1 MQTLVAVTRFW
12 FVLMFLVSTAD
23 LAGAA
28 EICQPSSPGYFHKY
42 WSGKIDG
49 KYAFKME
56 LTCRDGDLHGRYLY
70 VSKGVPI
77 NLKGR
82 VGPAATIALEEHAW
96 GNMPSTGSFAGTLG
110 ANQVDGTWTSADGK
124 KSLPFAAVQTA
135 EIHLGSRREIVS
147 ASVGDYALASIAGN
161 GGANAMWDTGKT
173 RKGWESSVSSNSGG
187 MRHASQRKLTR
198 ADQRLLD
205 SLTIRVRPDL
215 STALFASGRVILTI
229 PYSDRGAQFNISSP
243 ENASVR
249 QTLEKPWTQ
258 ARLEDETVY
267 LLAQDGVD
275 FGRHI
280 SGNFEGVVGDIV
292 LVTYA
297 IVENSF
303 AVKFMAGQCC
313 NDSVFTFKR
322 QQRPQ
327 QKK

>member
-1 MQTLVAVTRFW
+1 MQTLVALARFLFMLL
-12 FVLMFLVSTAD
+12 FVMSAAD
-23 LAGAA
+23 LAVAA

-42 WSGKIDG
+42 WSGKIDD

-56 LTCRDGDLHGRYLY
+56 LICRDGTLHGSY
-70 VSKGVPI
+70 VYVNKGVPI

-82 VGPAATIALEEHAW
+82 VGPAGTMVLEENAL
-96 GNMPSTGSFAGTLG
+96 GNMASTGSFAGTLV
-110 ANQVDGTWTSADGK
+110 ANHVAGTWTSADGK
-124 KSLPFAAVQTA
+124 RSLPFAAGQIS
-135 EIHLGSRREIVS
+135 EIHLGSRREIVG
-147 ASVGDYALASIAGN
+147 ASVDDYALASIAGS
-161 GGANAMWDTGKT
+161 GGANAMWDTWKT
-173 RKGWESSVSSNSGG
+173 SKGWESSVSSNSGG
-187 MRHASQRKLTR
+187 MRQASQRKLTS

-205 SLTIRVRPDL
+205 SLIIRVRPDL
-215 STALFASGRVILTI
+215 TTELFARGRVILTI
-229 PYSDRGAQFNISSP
+229 PYSDRGAQFNISSA

-249 QTLEKPWTQ
+249 QSLEKPWTQ

-275 FGRHI
+275 FSPHI
-280 SGNFEGVVGDIV
+280 SGNFEGVVGDIL

-303 AVKFMAGQCC
+303 DVKFMNGQCC
-313 NDSVFTFKR
+313 SESVFSFKR

>member
-1 MQTLVAVTRFW
+1 MQTLIALARFL
-12 FVLMFLVSTAD
+12 FVLMFAMSAAG

-49 KYAFKME
+49 KYAVKME
-56 LTCRDGDLHGRYLY
+56 LTCRDGTLQGNYFY
-70 VSKGVPI
+70 VNKGVRI
-77 NLKGR
+77 NLTGR
-82 VGPAATIALEEHAW
+82 VGPAGTMALEENAW

-110 ANQVDGTWTSADGK
+110 ANHVDGMWTAADGK
-124 KSLPFAAVQTA
+124 RSLPFAAGQTS
-135 EIHLGSRREIVS
+135 EIHLGTRREIVG

-173 RKGWESSVSSNSGG
+173 GKGWESSVSSNSGG
-187 MRHASQRKLTR
+187 MRQGSQIKLTR

-205 SLTIRVRPDL
+205 SLIIRVRPDL
-215 STALFASGRVILTI
+215 TTELFASGRVILTI
-229 PYSDRGAQFNISSP
+229 PYSDRGAQFNISSA

-249 QTLEKPWTQ
+249 QSLEKQWTQ

-267 LLAQDGVD
+267 LLAQDGID
-275 FGRHI
+275 FSRHI
-280 SGNFEGVVGDIV
+280 SGNFDGVVGDIL

-297 IVENSF
+297 IVGNSF
-303 AVKFMAGQCC
+303 DVKFMAGQCC
-313 NDSVFTFKR
+313 SESVFTFKR

-327 QKK
+327 QNK